1 MKSNAEHGIH
11 VMESFEFESGQILK
25 NVNVEYI
32 ISGFPKYDEDGN
44 IINAII
50 YFPTL
55 KGGHSILAK
64 FHDIIY
70 NNQKDEYFFIKI
82 TSLGTPDSCS
92 PSSTGLKYDFPAYS
106 FRDRVN
112 FKKQFLNEKF
122 GNIKKILG
130 LIGEGT
136 GGFDIYTWASE
147 YPDDMEFII
156 ILNSTHSNYGHRYVM
171 LKAVESMIDSCDD
184 FYNANE
190 YSVSVSKLIVAIAR
204 IMFMSIYSEKVFDE
218 LSNDEI
224 DVLLDDYVDEIL
236 FMDIYDF
243 KSKNDCLLMY
253 DAYDKLPDIKAK
265 ALIIGIEDYLS
276 FNTKKDILPLKDIIK
291 DSRIITVEGEESF
304 YEESDYSEVGSEI
317 VSFLKQF
324 KPDEA

>member
-1 MKSNAEHGIH
+1 
-11 VMESFEFESGQILK
+11 
-25 NVNVEYI
+25 
-32 ISGFPKYDEDGN
+32 
-44 IINAII
+44 
-50 YFPTL
+50 
-55 KGGHSILAK
+55 
-64 FHDIIY
+64 
-70 NNQKDEYFFIKI
+70 
-82 TSLGTPDSCS
+82 
-92 PSSTGLKYDFPAYS
+92 
-106 FRDRVN
+106 
-112 FKKQFLNEKF
+112 
-122 GNIKKILG
+122 
-130 LIGEGT
+130 
-136 GGFDIYTWASE
+136 
-147 YPDDMEFII
+147 MEFII

-253 DAYDKLPDIKAK
+253 DAYDKLSNIKAK

-276 FNTKKDILPLKDIIK
+276 FNTNLKDIIK
-291 DSRIITVEGEESF
+291 DSKIITVKGEESF

-317 VSFLKQF
+317 VSFLKEF
-324 KPDEA
+324 ETNEA